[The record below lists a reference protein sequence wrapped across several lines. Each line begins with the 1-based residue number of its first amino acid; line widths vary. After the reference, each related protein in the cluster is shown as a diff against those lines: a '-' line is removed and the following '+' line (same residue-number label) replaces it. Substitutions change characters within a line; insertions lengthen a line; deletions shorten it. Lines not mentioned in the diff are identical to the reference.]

1 MEDVYKEIPLDYHT
15 EDHGGGKNQ
24 KYTYNTNNHHV
35 EEFSVTKNGMEKNL
49 LHYPIHNVRVVVQ
62 EVNVECLPKMKSID
76 TKIVVKDLRVRV
88 LQAPLEHVND
98 TQSKN

>member
-49 LHYPIHNVRVVVQ
+49 LHYPIHNVRAGKP
-62 EVNVECLPKMKSID
+62 EIGSLPKMKSID
-76 TKIVVKDLRVRV
+76 TKIVVKDLSTSGSFGTC
-88 LQAPLEHVND
+88 Q
-98 TQSKN
+98 